1 MIKTYTYK
9 LYNNEKYLSKYDE
22 QISVCRYV
30 YNLGKECR
38 EESFK
43 KGVSINYN
51 DLSKQLTEAKKE
63 FNWLK
68 KVHSQTL
75 QASLERLEL
84 AYKKFFKEFK
94 EGKISKLKQD
104 YINKCLKNNTDINYH
119 KLYNI
124 GKPKWAKKD
133 KYQTLVF
140 KQNVKITE
148 KGFKLPGFGEVKVF
162 NKKYEFNGQIKQAK
176 LTKKVDGL
184 YLSIV
189 VETENIIREN
199 QSDSIVSLD
208 MGVSRF
214 LTSSDGEIID
224 NPKHLFNYQKKL
236 RVEQRKLSR
245 KDKKSKNFKRQA
257 KVVAK
262 LHKKVYDTRL
272 DFLHKVSTKFANDYS
287 KIIVEDLNI
296 TKMVKNT
303 NLAKH
308 ILDCSW
314 GKFFELLETK
324 TEVIKI
330 NPAYS
335 SQECSKCG
343 HTCKENR
350 PTQSIFSCVKC
361 KHTANADDDA
371 CLVLLKRYMEGA
383 SSFKVNVGQ

>member
-1 MIKTYTYK
+1 
-9 LYNNEKYLSKYDE
+9 
-22 QISVCRYV
+22 V